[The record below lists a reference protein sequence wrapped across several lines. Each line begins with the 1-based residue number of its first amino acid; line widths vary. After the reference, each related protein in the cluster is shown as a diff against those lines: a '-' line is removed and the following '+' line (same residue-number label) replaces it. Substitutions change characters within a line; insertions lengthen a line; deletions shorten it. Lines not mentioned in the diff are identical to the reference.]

1 MEEHDITGET
11 FAKICYGIAWFGVIW
26 AAVLWVI
33 S

>member
-1 MEEHDITGET
+1 MQDDELTGET

-26 AAVLWVI
+26 AAILWGL